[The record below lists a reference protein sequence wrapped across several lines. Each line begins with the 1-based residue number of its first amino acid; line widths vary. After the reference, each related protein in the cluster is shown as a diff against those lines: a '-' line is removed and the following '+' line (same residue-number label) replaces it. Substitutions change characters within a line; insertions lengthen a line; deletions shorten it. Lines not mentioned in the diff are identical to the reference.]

1 MMRPEDDCT
10 CTSIYTLQLCSS
22 QEALMLP
29 GASNGQHTAHARL
42 TAQHS
47 QCSHAAVLPA
57 RHAAPVVTGVAA
69 LHPAAQ
75 RTDAVRIA
83 ERLLLRQQR
92 RHCRGRGVKV
102 GCVQCSHHYGAQ
114 ICCLQCAICMI
125 APEAGPTQHSPSLG
139 LKLLVPDVGAGVSCA
154 PAGACVGAADGAC
167 VGCCDGAWVGCTDG
181 A

>member
-1 MMRPEDDCT
+1 M
-10 CTSIYTLQLCSS
+10 
-22 QEALMLP
+22 
-29 GASNGQHTAHARL
+29 
-42 TAQHS
+42 
-47 QCSHAAVLPA
+47 
-57 RHAAPVVTGVAA
+57 
-69 LHPAAQ
+69 
-75 RTDAVRIA
+75 
-83 ERLLLRQQR
+83 
-92 RHCRGRGVKV
+92 